1 VCVACGWRGWCGDFP
16 RCGSVLE
23 ALEDLRIYPVQI
35 DNREWALPST
45 RRSVLAHY
53 FISRY

>member
-23 ALEDLRIYPVQI
+23 ALEDLRIYPVQL
-35 DNREWALPST
+35 DNKEWALPST